1 MIVPQACPRPNI
13 DFLAAAAAAA
23 AAATAG
29 SPTFKINRL
38 HNKYIYKCSLSH

>member
-23 AAATAG
+23 ATAG
-29 SPTFKINRL
+29 LPTFKINRL
-38 HNKYIYKCSLSH
+38 HNKHIYKCSLSH